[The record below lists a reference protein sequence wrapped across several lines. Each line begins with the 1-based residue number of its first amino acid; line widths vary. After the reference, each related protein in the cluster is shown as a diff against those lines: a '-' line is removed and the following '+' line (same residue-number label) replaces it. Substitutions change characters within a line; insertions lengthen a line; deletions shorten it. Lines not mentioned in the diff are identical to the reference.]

1 MTRNIGIIGDGATD
15 LEIFSKTVE
24 CILLNNTSR
33 LLDFKCTKLTQRSLH
48 NSVEHYLRHTTR
60 ENEYSLVSRYAQ
72 ELQKDVADLLLGALT
87 DFEKILGIGL
97 CNHDILLL
105 TTDAERSFSKPED
118 YFQNWRLSLSKNLE
132 VGIEKFYTTMA
143 MRGYTPSY
151 LPFVISLVSFPSTE
165 VFVAAA
171 KNIKHF
177 GKKPLELK
185 QLLYGMTNLYHLDE
199 NELKEKAL
207 DFITPDSIDNIFQ
220 SIPESRLLIQTL
232 SLI

>member
-1 MTRNIGIIGDGATD
+1 MMTRNIGIIGDGATD

-132 VGIEKFYTTMA
+132 VGIRKILYYYGNA
-143 MRGYTPSY
+143 RLYA
-151 LPFVISLVSFPSTE
+151 SLFTLRHFSSQFSIYRSFCCGCQ
-165 VFVAAA
+165 
-171 KNIKHF
+171 K
-177 GKKPLELK
+177 
-185 QLLYGMTNLYHLDE
+185 Y
-199 NELKEKAL
+199 
-207 DFITPDSIDNIFQ
+207 
-220 SIPESRLLIQTL
+220 QTFW
-232 SLI
+232 